1 MESAQS
7 YSTKFTQVMLFLSS
21 KNPTD
26 QDQSK
31 TNLSKKKLI
40 VYSKLDSFNSLSV
53 PGVAQLSL
61 LPRKEEK
68 CDSVLTTEN
77 STKL

>member
-1 MESAQS
+1 MKS
-7 YSTKFTQVMLFLSS
+7 TQVMLFLSR
-21 KNPTD
+21 KNLTD

-31 TNLSKKKLI
+31 TNSSKKKLI
-40 VYSKLDSFNSLSV
+40 VYSKLDSFDPPSV

-68 CDSVLTTEN
+68 
-77 STKL
+77 